1 VLEAGGR
8 LIINGKAVGER
19 DPPHTLKH
27 LDRVVFGRAH
37 MMRIMIPK
45 LAKKSTAAVADGPST
60 RRRATLM
67 MRPTVLEEEEHEQ
80 YAADMAED
88 DSSEAYRELRHY
100 IEELRLKL
108 SSERLDGFLKVLKT
122 ACPLIDE
129 ANDLSTEL
137 RPNRHYKFEA

>member
-88 DSSEAYRELRHY
+88 DSSEAYRVKRRVVHGVVLEYRSSAITLRSCG
-100 IEELRLKL
+100 
-108 SSERLDGFLKVLKT
+108 SSYHQRDWMG
-122 ACPLIDE
+122 
-129 ANDLSTEL
+129 S
-137 RPNRHYKFEA
+137 